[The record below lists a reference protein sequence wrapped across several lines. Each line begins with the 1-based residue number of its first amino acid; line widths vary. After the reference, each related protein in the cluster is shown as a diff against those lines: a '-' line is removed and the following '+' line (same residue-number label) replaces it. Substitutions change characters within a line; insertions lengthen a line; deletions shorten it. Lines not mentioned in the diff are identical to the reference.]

1 MENNLKDVEAE
12 RFNLVAR
19 LCRKAIRYDKPICGC
34 ELKKIASLPIAL
46 AAFGD
51 EFFSNQKVL
60 DCIYSQFGL
69 HAPNL
74 GVTAVNSGVGMEVI
88 SVVSGSA
95 NCSQNKITVTFD
107 YVGINPSGNLITV
120 MLYSGGTWIYWYS
133 INDILS
139 GANTYTATGARPPGL
154 IGDIPVKVTDA
165 NSGYESPTVIINF
178 GICDSLS
185 IGTAVTFCPYDLTP
199 GPFAAVQLQVT
210 YTLLPPSNDIY
221 IEYYD
226 GANWQTFYHVGNIGD
241 VTGITAFSIN
251 PPILCAGQTIQLR
264 IKDVDTGFVS
274 TTYSKSF
281 NTCS

>member
-34 ELKKIASLPIAL
+34 ELKKIASLPIVL

-74 GVTAVNSGVGMEVI
+74 GVTAVNSGVGMESI

-95 NCSQNKITVTFD
+95 NCSQNKITVTFE
-107 YVGINPSGNLITV
+107 YVGFNPAGNFMTV
-120 MLYSGGTWIYWYS
+120 QLYYNGVWNNWFSVGDGQT
-133 INDILS
+133 
-139 GANTYTATGARPPGL
+139 GANTYIATATRPSGL
-154 IGDIPVKVTDA
+154 IGDIPIRVSDT
-165 NSGYESPTVIINF
+165 NSGYVSPVLEVNF

-185 IGTAVTFCPYDLTP
+185 IGTAVTFCPYDTTP

-264 IKDVDTGFVS
+264 IRDFDTGFIS

-281 NTCS
+281 NTCP